1 MPMATKIKNSATEI
15 VPFLVP
21 SNAHANMTTMFCKT
35 IGTGM
40 NPSGIPGNIPKITMT
55 AVISAICV
63 ISFAFIKINSPT
75 LIFWNS
81 VYYELC

>member
-1 MPMATKIKNSATEI
+1 
-15 VPFLVP
+15 
-21 SNAHANMTTMFCKT
+21 MTPMFCKT

-75 LIFWNS
+75 LIFGTVSIMNF
-81 VYYELC
+81 VNHHVNTG